1 VYVEIHNNREESYIV
16 TEELVSHITI
26 SLYCLIIF
34 FYFTT
39 QNTFLIFNF
48 LFWSGT
54 RTVDFVERER
64 ERERGGEIFP
74 SKNSLTRV
82 YPSCICVLRQRE
94 WGAPPG
100 S

>member
-1 VYVEIHNNREESYIV
+1 LREKKSKK
-16 TEELVSHITI
+16 
-26 SLYCLIIF
+26 
-34 FYFTT
+34 
-39 QNTFLIFNF
+39 
-48 LFWSGT
+48 
-54 RTVDFVERER
+54 TVDEYWMGEEERER

>member
-64 ERERGGEIFP
+64 ERERERWRDMSIQKLSDQGL
-74 SKNSLTRV
+74 SLMHLC
-82 YPSCICVLRQRE
+82 P
-94 WGAPPG
+94 
-100 S
+100 